1 MTVIGLTGSF
11 GTGKTFVASIFRS
24 FGARVIDADV
34 IAHRV
39 IRKGSPAYKK
49 IVEAFGHSILGP
61 FGHINRGKLASRVFA
76 SPSKV
81 AKINSIV
88 HPEVI
93 RIIKASISAV
103 ADKDAVVVVD
113 APLLIEARLLNI
125 VDKLV
130 VVKSS
135 KKRQIERCRKK
146 FQIKQAEVLKR
157 IRSQMSMKR
166 KLKMADFVVKN
177 DSTRSSTRRQVR
189 KVWEEVVWK

>member
-24 FGARVIDADV
+24 FGAKVIDADV
-34 IAHRV
+34 IAHSV
-39 IRKGSPAYKK
+39 IRKGFPAYKK
-49 IVEAFGHSILGP
+49 IVSAFGRGILGP
-61 FGHINRGKLASRVFA
+61 SGQIDRRKLAARVFA
-76 SPSKV
+76 SPSAV
-81 AKINSIV
+81 AKIKRMV

-93 RIIKASISAV
+93 RIIKARISAE

-135 KKRQIERCRKK
+135 KKRQIERCKKK

-157 IRSQMSMKR
+157 IRSQMSMRR

-177 DSTRSSTRRQVR
+177 DSTRSSTRRQAR

>member
-1 MTVIGLTGSF
+1 MKVIGLTGSF

-24 FGARVIDADV
+24 FGAKVIDADM

-39 IRKGSPAYKK
+39 IRMGSPAYKK
-49 IVEAFGHSILGP
+49 IVAAFGREILAPSG
-61 FGHINRGKLASRVFA
+61 GIDRRKLASRAFA
-76 SPSKV
+76 GPSAV
-81 AKINSIV
+81 AKLNRMV
-88 HPEVI
+88 HPEVM
-93 RIIKASISAV
+93 RIIKSRISAG
-103 ADKDAVVVVD
+103 ADKNAVVVVD

-135 KKRQIERCRKK
+135 KKRQIERCVKK

>member
-1 MTVIGLTGSF
+1 MTGSF
-11 GTGKTFVASIFRS
+11 GTGKTFVASVFRS
-24 FGARVIDADV
+24 FGAKVVDADV

-39 IRKGSPAYKK
+39 IRKGSPAHKK
-49 IVEAFGHSILGP
+49 IVAVFGRGILGP
-61 FGHINRGKLASRVFA
+61 SGGIDRRRLAALAFA
-76 SPSKV
+76 SPSAV
-81 AKINSIV
+81 AKINRIV

-93 RIIKASISAV
+93 RVIKSGISAG

-135 KKRQIERCRKK
+135 KKRQIERCVKK
-146 FQIKQAEVLKR
+146 FHIKQAEVLKR

-177 DSTRSSTRRQVR
+177 DGTRRSTIRQVR

>member
-39 IRKGSPAYKK
+39 IRKGSSAHKK
-49 IVEAFGHSILGP
+49 IVAAFGRSILGP
-61 FGHINRGKLASRVFA
+61 SGQINRSKLASRVFA

-81 AKINSIV
+81 AKINRIV

-93 RIIKASISAV
+93 RIIKARISAG
-103 ADKDAVVVVD
+103 ADKDAVVVID

-146 FQIKQAEVLKR
+146 FQIKQVEVLKR
-157 IRSQMSMKR
+157 IGSQMSMKR

>member
-24 FGARVIDADV
+24 FGAKVIDADV

-39 IRKGSPAYKK
+39 IKKGSPAYKK
-49 IVEAFGHSILGP
+49 IVAAFGRDILGLS
-61 FGHINRGKLASRVFA
+61 GEIDRRRLAALTFA
-76 SPSKV
+76 SPSAV
-81 AKINSIV
+81 VKINRMV

-93 RIIKASISAV
+93 RVIKAGISAG

-130 VVKSS
+130 VVNSS
-135 KKRQIERCRKK
+135 KKRQIERCIKK
-146 FQIKQAEVLKR
+146 FRIKQAEVLKR
-157 IRSQMSMKR
+157 IRIQMSMKR

-177 DSTRSSTRRQVR
+177 DSTRSSTRKQVR